1 MKVTVTKEVDD
12 DAAWRES
19 WLQHQEAQIERK
31 RAEVEGTV
39 KAIKSNIRDLC
50 AGIKTTDLVAVTF
63 SHSIVQLA
71 VDLLNSSAELEQA
84 ARLKIVLTRT
94 SEEGTR

>member
-19 WLQHQEAQIERK
+19 FLQHQESQISRK
-31 RAEVEGTV
+31 RAEVEDTV
-39 KAIKSNIRDLC
+39 KAIKSNIRDMC
-50 AGIKTTDLVAVTF
+50 AGIKITDLVAVTF
-63 SHSIVQLA
+63 SHSIVRLA

-84 ARLKIVLTRT
+84 SRLKTVLTRT
-94 SEEGTR
+94 SEEEI